1 MGVRD
6 LSYTEHLMRLKTVLI
21 YSLAMV
27 LLSACSTSAPFKSLM
42 AGVCSDQQKQLVTD
56 HIKSQI
62 SAISKQDWP
71 LAYSFA
77 SKSFQESIDIKSF
90 EVIIIDSYSIL
101 INNDGLTF
109 GGCEIKENKIFQQ
122 VTVVSSDDKSEL
134 SYRLSA
140 VDEKL
145 GVEAANRVDPGEALK
160 T

>member
-1 MGVRD
+1 MKFKKA
-6 LSYTEHLMRLKTVLI
+6 LMTC
-21 YSLAMV
+21 LAMV

-42 AGVCSDQQKQLVTD
+42 AGPCSDKQKQLVDD
-56 HIKSQI
+56 HISSQI

-77 SKSFQESIDIKSF
+77 AKSFQDSIDIKSF
-90 EVIIIDSYSIL
+90 EVIITDSYSYL
-101 INNDGLTF
+101 IDNKGITF
-109 GGCEIKENKIFQQ
+109 GECEIKDDRILQE
-122 VTVVSSDDKSEL
+122 VTVISNEDKSEL

-145 GVEAANRVDPGEALK
+145 GVEAANLVEQLPTLS